1 MAIGGINAVAKSG
14 GNPLLSKHKIQPE
27 CRDVSRDELL
37 MRERGQGSHYIS
49 FSADHKQ
56 EDWKRYPVDPRR
68 APLA

>member
-1 MAIGGINAVAKSG
+1 MAFEGINAVAENG

-27 CRDVSRDELL
+27 CGDVSRDELL

-56 EDWKRYPVDPRR
+56 EDWETLPG
-68 APLA
+68 